1 MKPTILLLSTLSL
14 LQSLLVCFVLT
25 RRFPSSGDEHSYLF
39 QARLFASG
47 QMYAVDSLYDRD
59 HPLNRYVAAACVT
72 DFHGKRFSEYQP
84 GWPMILALGVATGLE
99 WFVAPLL
106 G

>member
-25 RRFPSSGDEHSYLF
+25 RRFPISCVVLSYMFQAKLFSSGP
-39 QARLFASG
+39 
-47 QMYAVDSLYDRD
+47 MYVFDSLYDRD

-72 DFHGKRFSEYQP
+72 DFHVKRFSEYQP
-84 GWPMILALGVATGLE
+84 GWPMILALGVATRLE
-99 WFVAPLL
+99 WFVAPFLC
-106 G
+106 